1 LLPAILENFGPC
13 VFGIAE
19 HGGNEIAHLVLWRA
33 GLLRRRLIGLLL
45 VTAAVYQLG
54 PANQYAWINTERPAD
69 QTEHDDSSNT
79 EAASPDRKTHT
90 TAAAKPAAV
99 TPAVLDIVA
108 AAEIIPTHREFLL
121 KTLSQSSPK
130 LSHASNFANFTTNVP
145 LSPR

>member
-1 LLPAILENFGPC
+1 MP
-13 VFGIAE
+13 
-19 HGGNEIAHLVLWRA
+19 
-33 GLLRRRLIGLLL
+33 
-45 VTAAVYQLG
+45 AAVDQLG
-54 PANQYAWINTERPAD
+54 PADQHAWIDAERPAD
-69 QTEHDDSSNT
+69 QAEHDDSSNT
-79 EAASPDRKTHT
+79 EPAAPDRKTDT

-121 KTLSQSSPK
+121 KTLRQSSPK